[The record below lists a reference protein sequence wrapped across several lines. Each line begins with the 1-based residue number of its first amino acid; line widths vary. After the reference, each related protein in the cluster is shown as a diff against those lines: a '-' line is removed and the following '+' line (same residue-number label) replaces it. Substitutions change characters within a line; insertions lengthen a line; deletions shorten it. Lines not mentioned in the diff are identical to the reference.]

1 MTTRRSKRPVKPSA
15 CWANK
20 RVFLLS
26 QASLNHGKQRV
37 LHDISVSISEGE
49 KVALIGPSGAGKSS
63 LLSLL
68 WEQHPA
74 DIALCPQD
82 NALVDILSVY
92 QNIYMGALSRFGTF
106 YNLLNLIRPWPA
118 RRREVSAIAAQLGI
132 ADKLMTS
139 PDQLS
144 GGQRQRVA
152 LGRALYRKQN
162 VFFGDEPV
170 SSLDPAQGDALLGD
184 VLSLHSTAVVAIHS
198 PELALRH
205 FTRIIALQN
214 GRIVGD
220 WPASSV
226 SLEQLSAIYS
236 GG

>member
-1 MTTRRSKRPVKPSA
+1 MFS
-15 CWANK
+15 
-20 RVFLLS
+20 LS

-118 RRREVSAIAAQLGI
+118 RRQEVSTIAAQLGI

-184 VLSLHSTAVVAIHS
+184 VLSQHSTAVVAIHS
-198 PELALRH
+198 PELALKH

-220 WPASSV
+220 WSASSV
-226 SLEQLSAIYS
+226 SLAQLSAIYS
-236 GG
+236 GGQ